1 MASQSIDLAGRRGV
15 KEEEKGGRSIAV
27 NEVQS
32 YPAESEAAI
41 RDKGKGMDKFV
52 CVFFRKGGRL

>member
-1 MASQSIDLAGRRGV
+1 M